1 VIREFINI
9 MEVHGLKFDGV
20 CGGQMDGQGGIYE
33 KSSRKRTKEVDLE
46 AMEFKVVK
54 DSGTSR
60 QFRPDYKAEIV
71 EINQA
76 RYFVFGLTSSYIII
90 FSKVHDLSNPLIESM
105 NIELLY
111 ADMIRYPL
119 FIYIFQ

>member
-1 VIREFINI
+1 MTGYAEDRW
-9 MEVHGLKFDGV
+9 
-20 CGGQMDGQGGIYE
+20 MDKLAFTR

-60 QFRPDYKAEIV
+60 QFRPDSKSEIV

-90 FSKVHDLSNPLIESM
+90 FSKVPLIESM

-119 FIYIFQ
+119 FYIYVYSSEL